1 MECWSCCQVEER
13 SPQIVAEYREKLET
27 KVKELLGDTQ
37 IDEGRIAA
45 EVVIFSDKI
54 CTDEEVVS

>member
-1 MECWSCCQVEER
+1 MLEVVARVEER

-54 CTDEEVVS
+54 CTDEEW